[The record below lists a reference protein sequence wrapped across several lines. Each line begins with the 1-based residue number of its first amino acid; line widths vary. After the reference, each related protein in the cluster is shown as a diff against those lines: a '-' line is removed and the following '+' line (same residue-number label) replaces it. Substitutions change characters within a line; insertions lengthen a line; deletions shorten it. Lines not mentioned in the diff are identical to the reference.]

1 MVSAVA
7 SNNIVAMNKDKDL
20 FDSEKRLKAATN
32 DKVQLKLTSA
42 QKQIIDFNQ
51 CLLLLYM
58 NKVSIRLVLPVSTW
72 RVNNLLNLFPSLQ
85 SKQCTELVQ
94 SLRERFPDSPMLALI
109 LASLLFRTKKIKE
122 SEDLLKVRSSPYGV
136 DLKHNH

>member
-58 NKVSIRLVLPVSTW
+58 NKVYLP
-72 RVNNLLNLFPSLQ
+72 
-85 SKQCTELVQ
+85 
-94 SLRERFPDSPMLALI
+94 LAL
-109 LASLLFRTKKIKE
+109 SRVYPCVE
-122 SEDLLKVRSSPYGV
+122 P
-136 DLKHNH
+136 

>member
-72 RVNNLLNLFPSLQ
+72 RVNNLLNFFSSLQ

-122 SEDLLKVRSSPYGV
+122 SEDLLKVRS
-136 DLKHNH
+136 LLLTALI

>member
-58 NKVSIRLVLPVSTW
+58 NKVHLP
-72 RVNNLLNLFPSLQ
+72 
-85 SKQCTELVQ
+85 
-94 SLRERFPDSPMLALI
+94 LALPR
-109 LASLLFRTKKIKE
+109 LPMCRAVLHTHTHHTPHHTHTFT
-122 SEDLLKVRSSPYGV
+122 
-136 DLKHNH
+136 